1 MAEETPKTASRAPKR
16 NAAHEAVAASR
27 KKARGAEQSMNLNVL
42 EEIFLNNQCAILF
55 NAFNSLLV
63 LINLVLFVV
72 RSIRC
77 LFVLTSCREPEND
90 AGPTPTSTV
99 EKRSAVDGDQS
110 SGAET
115 RQDEME
121 PESDSPDRDVN
132 IEKNQPPIVI
142 QPNRSFAV
150 IGQFRIFARSNVINQ
165 NSFDVRIVPR
175 LHRGDLF
182 AVRRP
187 RKRHNTVF

>member
-132 IEKNQPPIVI
+132 IEKNQPPTV
-142 QPNRSFAV
+142 PSTSAPVRSESVAKN
-150 IGQFRIFARSNVINQ
+150 ANVL
-165 NSFDVRIVPR
+165 STSAAST
-175 LHRGDLF
+175 RGLLKIR
-182 AVRRP
+182 VHSP
-187 RKRHNTVF
+187 S